1 MLHARE
7 EEQAEQQ
14 RGQCLET
21 VERESQQPSV
31 VHRRVIKRVA
41 RQNQSG
47 GSAVIAIRNAG
58 ARNAGA
64 PGIE

>member
-1 MLHARE
+1 MLHSRE

-21 VERESQQPSV
+21 VERESQQPPV
-31 VHRRVIKRVA
+31 VHRRVIEHVA

-47 GSAVIAIRNAG
+47 GSAVTAISG
-58 ARNAGA
+58 GS
-64 PGIE
+64 GHGTCY